1 MLLLDEFENPR
12 NKFKIGEHVL
22 LGGYLGRI
30 FEVIKFTHKTSFANG
45 ELDDVSAYVLKDIK
59 SNETLI
65 GFPADM
71 KKYTNKIKEK
81 EEEDRF
87 NAIVDAAL
95 DKYNTDIY
103 LFELFGDQEY
113 KDDADNIIQLLK
125 EFVDER
131 DGK

>member
-1 MLLLDEFENPR
+1 MLVLNEFENPR

-45 ELDDVSAYVLKDIK
+45 KLDDVSAYVLKDIK

-65 GFPADM
+65 GFPVDM
-71 KKYTNKIKEK
+71 KKYTNKDKA

-103 LFELFGDQEY
+103 LFGLFGDQEY

-131 DGK
+131 DDK

>member
-1 MLLLDEFENPR
+1 MLVLNEFENPR

-30 FEVIKFTHKTSFANG
+30 FEVIKFTHKTAFANG
-45 ELDDVSAYVLKDIK
+45 KLDDVSAYVLKDIK

-71 KKYTNKIKEK
+71 KKYTNKDKA

-103 LFELFGDQEY
+103 LFGLFGDQEY

-131 DGK
+131 NGK

>member
-1 MLLLDEFENPR
+1 LLVLNEFENPR

-45 ELDDVSAYVLKDIK
+45 KLDDVSAYVLKDIK

-65 GFPADM
+65 GFPVDM
-71 KKYTNKIKEK
+71 KKYTNKDKA

-103 LFELFGDQEY
+103 LFGLFGDQEY

-131 DGK
+131 DDK